1 MKRIIRLSY
10 IYSVLSVF
18 IGPLAVGLALGR
30 NPSGGDCS
38 DPSWGST
45 PISQRIAIYHSDAVL
60 MNVVAIV
67 MAILGIALLIA
78 LLYITD
84 RNKALKRSII
94 PALFVLLM
102 LAGYGLIIYVAST
115 PWC

>member
-10 IYSVLSVF
+10 IYSALSVF
-18 IGPLAVGLALGR
+18 IGPLAVGLAIGS

-45 PISQRIAIYHSDAVL
+45 PISQRIAIYHSDVVL
-60 MNVVAIV
+60 MNVIAILMAIV
-67 MAILGIALLIA
+67 GIVILAA
-78 LLYITD
+78 LLYITSQ
-84 RNKALKRSII
+84 NKALKKSVI
-94 PALFVLLM
+94 PAFFILLM